1 MSITLELPQD
11 IQKDLEQ
18 AAKQAGLTPDA
29 YVLATLREQ
38 LPKSS
43 ALGQTQG
50 RSQSQLSKREAELL
64 QSINQSLSQIQWQ
77 RYHELLAKRQA
88 EQIIEEERL
97 ELVSLSNQLE
107 EANAK
112 RIGYLAELAQL
123 RHTSL
128 DKLMS
133 ELGLTPATHA

>member
-11 IQKDLEQ
+11 LQRDLEQ
-18 AAKQAGLTPDA
+18 AAKRAGLTPDA
-29 YVLATLREQ
+29 YVLATLRER
-38 LPKSS
+38 LPKNF
-43 ALGQTQG
+43 
-50 RSQSQLSKREAELL
+50 SQAQLSKREAELL
-64 QSINQSLSQIQWQ
+64 LSVNESLSQIQWQ

-88 EQIIEEERL
+88 EQLIEEEQL
-97 ELVSLSNQLE
+97 ELIQLSNTLE

-128 DKLMS
+128 DKLMND
-133 ELGLTPATHA
+133 LGLTPSSHA